1 MSSWAG
7 FVNKMSLAVYHLPL
21 NCPNYVIW
29 LVALLSMKSCSLM
42 VIVVELDE
50 ESHYKNLTKLVNVPF
65 KILPLKTLN
74 TIKGVNRYLELKLA
88 PVEDIVDNLKRQGVS
103 KGLKIIITKDG
114 NRITTAAIILTLHG
128 YTVPN
133 EINVVF

>member
-1 MSSWAG
+1 
-7 FVNKMSLAVYHLPL
+7 
-21 NCPNYVIW
+21 
-29 LVALLSMKSCSLM
+29 MKSCSLM
-42 VIVVELDE
+42 LILVELDE
-50 ESHYKNLTKLVNVPF
+50 ESHYKNLINTSKLVNVPF

-88 PVEDIVDNLKRQGVS
+88 PVEDIVDNLKRQGVN

-128 YTVPN
+128 YTVPMQHWRLA
-133 EINVVF
+133 IA